1 MQKIADEK
9 IVEMMDMALKVQ
21 LFKNID
27 ESLRSVNE
35 NFSKVVNWKALP
47 IEQVKDLSDAFEN
60 VSDILEKI
68 VHQEDNNE

>member
-1 MQKIADEK
+1 MQKITDEK

-27 ESLRSVNE
+27 ESLKSISE
-35 NFSKVVNWKALP
+35 NYSKITNWKDIP

-60 VSDILEKI
+60 VSDILEKL
-68 VHQEDNNE
+68 VHKEEV